1 MLRSN
6 RELWLAFFVILL
18 ISSIYLFLVNYLG
31 GIPAARGFWGHGMG
45 ILGFTLMLMTEILYS
60 WRKRS
65 PHARWGRM
73 STWLRMHI
81 FMGLVGPYM
90 VLLHTSWK
98 FNGLAGIVML
108 LTVIIVISGVIGRYI
123 YTAIPRT
130 VDGTEVETA
139 ELARHIAVIEDSL
152 RKLET
157 SRPEISRTLSQS
169 IRRNA
174 IKADSSAQF
183 FLFRF
188 ISDFDDQIRLWQAKR
203 RIDPHYRIEATELG
217 SLLRRKR
224 QLQRQASSLI
234 AARRLLSLWHA
245 VHIPIG
251 MILFATTFVHII
263 GAVYYATLLR

>member
-1 MLRSN
+1 MSSATAS
-6 RELWLAFFVILL
+6 LAPEAFVD
-18 ISSIYLFLVNYLG
+18 
-31 GIPAARGFWGHGMG
+31 R
-45 ILGFTLMLMTEILYS
+45 
-60 WRKRS
+60 RS
-65 PHARWGRM
+65 PTPGQQPVRERRQFAN
-73 STWLRMHI
+73 SYEELS
-81 FMGLVGPYM
+81 PE
-90 VLLHTSWK
+90 
-98 FNGLAGIVML
+98 A
-108 LTVIIVISGVIGRYI
+108 
-123 YTAIPRT
+123 
-130 VDGTEVETA
+130 A

-203 RIDPHYRIEATELG
+203 RIDPHYRIEAAELG